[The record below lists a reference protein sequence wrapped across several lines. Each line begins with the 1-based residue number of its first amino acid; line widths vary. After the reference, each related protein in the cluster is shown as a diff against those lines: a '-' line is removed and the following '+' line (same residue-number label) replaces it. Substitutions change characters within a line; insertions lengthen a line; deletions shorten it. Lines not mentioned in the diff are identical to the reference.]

1 VNSLKLDIKVWNKKC
16 EKFND
21 DLIMVQKAVDQKE
34 EINKRHAG
42 DHRRERQRLLIEN
55 DKLYRE
61 VQALR
66 EIHQNTLSIQKE
78 NKRLLDEN
86 DILINKVKLMMP
98 VDSENPETVKR
109 VHDIEVEKSLLRKEN
124 TYLERK
130 DIQLS
135 EEHKSNHIKILELE
149 KEVETLK
156 ESNEKYLKQLLHA
169 NQKSETEAYKRLQE
183 MLDKQKLHHYEDL
196 VRQRDNI
203 VSEYDARLSLYK
215 DERDEA
221 ELKLKVLERDHSV
234 LKVAVAL
241 QQNEFECMRLQSTKD
256 YVDVDSTI
264 RDLQSRLKL
273 KNEEVIVTEN
283 SLLQAQRNAEIQ
295 KLENETLREKIDLMR
310 QETNRLQFGKTKETE
325 QLERRVL
332 TAELKLKDY
341 DSVAAQV
348 DQVFSELAKQ
358 DQEWQGL
365 YVKNV
370 YAVPEGP
377 QKLQAMSHV
386 LKRLEQK
393 VREVTIL
400 RKEMEDLKR
409 EAESAKHDR
418 EVALQSISG
427 GPNPLRNLI
436 DLVTDREEALK
447 ENQRVKER
455 MEQDYHV
462 LFRENQDMKKV
473 I

>member
-61 VQALR
+61 VQALS

-295 KLENETLREKIDLMR
+295 KLE
-310 QETNRLQFGKTKETE
+310 
-325 QLERRVL
+325 
-332 TAELKLKDY
+332 
-341 DSVAAQV
+341 
-348 DQVFSELAKQ
+348 
-358 DQEWQGL
+358 
-365 YVKNV
+365 
-370 YAVPEGP
+370 P
-377 QKLQAMSHV
+377 
-386 LKRLEQK
+386 
-393 VREVTIL
+393 
-400 RKEMEDLKR
+400 
-409 EAESAKHDR
+409 
-418 EVALQSISG
+418 
-427 GPNPLRNLI
+427 
-436 DLVTDREEALK
+436 
-447 ENQRVKER
+447 
-455 MEQDYHV
+455 
-462 LFRENQDMKKV
+462 
-473 I
+473 